1 MAIGKKRGCRRD
13 RLEERR
19 RSTSRGI
26 QGGSLQSILLHKVR
40 LTSTSLRTKCVSSV
54 LLSVLANRARGT
66 VRRGAKHA
74 RKCHAVPRIAAILVK
89 VVPMA
94 SMRRLLFLA
103 ACSLLAAKARA
114 VGYCNDI
121 DDSCANW
128 ASAGECTGTNAE
140 VVLRACP
147 HTCGVCTIKCEDTEE
162 SCGSWAKA
170 GHCKDNADYMMRR
183 CPTSCGL
190 CSPTCAD
197 LHDDCPG
204 WTQAGACT
212 EVRRHAVPPK
222 RSFTEPSRLRRRT
235 PTSC

>member
-1 MAIGKKRGCRRD
+1 MLNSCAVSP
-13 RLEERR
+13 R
-19 RSTSRGI
+19 RSRRAGRA
-26 QGGSLQSILLHKVR
+26 KVQFAAA
-40 LTSTSLRTKCVSSV
+40 LT
-54 LLSVLANRARGT
+54 AREHMHT
-66 VRRGAKHA
+66 V
-74 RKCHAVPRIAAILVK
+74 CHVARIARLYP
-89 VVPMA
+89 PMA
-94 SMRRLLFLA
+94 GMRHLLFLS
-103 ACSLLAAKARA
+103 ACSLLAATACA
-114 VGYCNDI
+114 VGYCNDM

-140 VVLRACP
+140 VVLRRCP

-190 CSPTCAD
+190 CSPMCAD

-212 EVRRHAVPPK
+212 EVRRHAVHPK
-222 RSFTEPSRLRRRT
+222 RSFSEPSRLRRRT